1 VRSGLSS
8 ATDIFRSAM
17 HARALEEASGRLHHT
32 TRAIRDGTVLIVVV
46 TLLAAGVAPVSRPL
60 GGALAIAAVVEAI
73 IVGVWYMRRRQ
84 LLEQLALVPA
94 AYELPEV
101 DEYGRKATR
110 RRERERVADAF
121 GRILGDGGSPVL
133 WLPERVAALEI
144 ELRAVSDALRAAGS
158 TVQPR
163 TMVACRQLITNP
175 VRSGLYNP
183 ELPIE
188 DVRMRLQAITR
199 TLVAERE
206 SA

>member
-1 VRSGLSS
+1 
-8 ATDIFRSAM
+8 M
-17 HARALEEASGRLHHT
+17 HARALEEASGRLRQI
-32 TRAIRDGTVLIVVV
+32 TRAIRDGIVLTVVM
-46 TLLAAGVAPVSRPL
+46 TLLAAAVAPVSRPL
-60 GGALAIAAVVEAI
+60 GGALAIAVGVEAI
-73 IVGVWYMRRRQ
+73 VIGVWFMRRRQ

-94 AYELPEV
+94 AYEIPEV
-101 DEYGRKATR
+101 ADYGRKATR
-110 RRERERVADAF
+110 RRERERIAEAF
-121 GRILGDGGSPVL
+121 GRILGDGVGCPVL

-199 TLVAERE
+199 MLVAERE
-206 SA
+206 SV